1 MQQHYTSLSSNGSS
15 SAQQQTYGSTSNN
28 NTTTSTTSVNNNT
41 TTGSATTNT
50 TTTPSSSYNS
60 SPLPPLNWTKSE
72 TSSPSLSN
80 LDYGSLLPS
89 SPLVSPN
96 AFPSSAVSPSGMMV
110 GCVSTPPSN
119 HQVTNSQPQ
128 PSPQQPPHHNPYY
141 TGSSST
147 HGAYSSSYHSHHGTS
162 GYHYYGHHQNQPPP
176 PPPAHHHHYMPPPSM
191 PPSHH
196 HHPQQHTFHEN
207 GASSNQ
213 QQQHLPPQHT
223 MMMNNTPHQQQA
235 STMSYQPSS
244 SHHNHQQK
252 GSSSPST
259 SSDSSNTSSS
269 TGDATPTTGNRV
281 SSSQLSNSNT
291 SHSTNNK
298 TNKSQNNADM
308 TSDMM
313 SSATTTA
320 PYSPTHTTFSESV
333 ATPAMDDT
341 QGGQFA
347 QIACTNCRSRHK
359 KCTRELPVCTYCKKM
374 GKPCIYLKSR
384 KGQDQQNRKKRK
396 KKKDALNEDHASN
409 STTLQ
414 QGNTDNFATPTITTA
429 SNSNTLMV
437 PQQPLNPTNMAP
449 PSTVTTT
456 TVMASGTSACLAPPP
471 IVSSSSNNT
480 TTTTPHS
487 VVANSSSSNSSTYND
502 MHSPLPSSAHGSSPL
517 LTHHYNPMAYSERDV
532 QDPTSISMVFSS
544 FIHSMNFKI
553 TAHKLLDLYYK
564 ELCAGFALVD
574 KGLMEGLIDQLM
586 GSDGSSSNNSTM
598 ILNHIQL
605 DSVTQDGLI
614 SILYS
619 IQALALQQSGEY
631 VLKGDYRQRLMEF
644 LHNAAKEKI
653 AKYFDNMDNIY
664 VAVALH
670 YLSDYLCGE
679 GDFRKTSLY
688 LAMVKQM
695 IGLHGYGGPNDHQV
709 GTASACYSSQD
720 NPSLPK
726 FLLRILVRYKE
737 TFLSDYMSKQNG
749 GQANSASMKLF
760 GVFAS
765 RVKLDTS
772 FFDREKGFIGSQYLP
787 HIEHVVQ
794 IAHTYYS
801 LLFETMYQAQG
812 DLFCIFS
819 NVFIREFYLDLYSKV
834 EKVPAEI
841 LLSFAND
848 IISYTKMEKYIF
860 APYVIA
866 NGIAKAVSVR
876 LEYWKHT
883 YHPIDFRD
891 DLRALKVLSTRYGVV
906 QKLYGDLINQIENAI
921 LLQYSSNSS
930 TERLLTSGLQGVNPP
945 LVGMQNPI
953 SFASSSASS
962 TLTPATTTET
972 TSSSDIAVST
982 STPSNTTETE
992 QDGTS
997 IPSFDDSAPLTPLL
1011 DPFSAAGNANILTM
1025 LFNEVGNERG
1035 DSLTEESYF
1044 MDEQHSES
1052 TPQERDHNP
1061 FIKGYHLVKMMIKQ
1075 LSRLKDA
1082 LQIPDNKVR
1091 EESLKKAKSELIE
1104 ELSKALPN
1112 DVEAKFILELT
1123 KHQHPQQIHPC
1134 QYSHLALLFE

>member
-1 MQQHYTSLSSNGSS
+1 
-15 SAQQQTYGSTSNN
+15 
-28 NTTTSTTSVNNNT
+28 
-41 TTGSATTNT
+41 
-50 TTTPSSSYNS
+50 
-60 SPLPPLNWTKSE
+60 
-72 TSSPSLSN
+72 
-80 LDYGSLLPS
+80 
-89 SPLVSPN
+89 
-96 AFPSSAVSPSGMMV
+96 MMM
-110 GCVSTPPSN
+110 GVSTPPPPPS
-119 HQVTNSQPQ
+119 QVNSQPPP
-128 PSPQQPPHHNPYY
+128 PSTMNNGHSNIPSYSAHPYSY
-141 TGSSST
+141 TGSSNSN
-147 HGAYSSSYHSHHGTS
+147 YSSYHHP
-162 GYHYYGHHQNQPPP
+162 GYHYYGHHHQNQAPPP
-176 PPPAHHHHYMPPPSM
+176 HHMNHHFMPPPSI
-191 PPSHH
+191 PPSHQQ
-196 HHPQQHTFHEN
+196 HHPYVAGHEH
-207 GASSNQ
+207 GAATH
-213 QQQHLPPQHT
+213 QQHLPPTQQPHA
-223 MMMNNTPHQQQA
+223 MMMNNNTPQQP
-235 STMSYQPSS
+235 TMSYQQSS
-244 SHHNHQQK
+244 LHHNQQQK

-259 SSDSSNTSSS
+259 SSDSTTSSS
-269 TGDATPTTGNRV
+269 SSGDATPTMGSRSNLASQHQR
-281 SSSQLSNSNT
+281 SSSDNT
-291 SHSTNNK
+291 THSNK
-298 TNKSQNNADM
+298 TNKSQQHNADM

-313 SSATTTA
+313 SSAATPSG
-320 PYSPTHTTFSESV
+320 PYSPTNTTFSESV
-333 ATPAMDDT
+333 ATPAVDDT
-341 QGGQFA
+341 QGGQLA

-396 KKKDALNEDHASN
+396 KKKDASNEDPASN

-414 QGNTDNFATPTITTA
+414 QGTADNFAIPTITSTSSNA
-429 SNSNTLMV
+429 SVMV
-437 PQQPLNPTNMAP
+437 PQQPHQPPSNPSTSMAP
-449 PSTVTTT
+449 PSSVTT
-456 TVMASGTSACLAPPP
+456 TVMASGTSGLAPPP
-471 IVSSSSNNT
+471 IVTSSSNNAS
-480 TTTTPHS
+480 TTPHS

-586 GSDGSSSNNSTM
+586 GNDGSSNNSTM

-653 AKYFDNMDNIY
+653 SKYFDNMDNIY

-953 SFASSSASS
+953 SFASSQSSSMTQATTEATSSDVAASS
-962 TLTPATTTET
+962 STTPT
-972 TSSSDIAVST
+972 
-982 STPSNTTETE
+982 NTTEPE

-1052 TPQERDHNP
+1052 VAQERDHNP

-1082 LQIPDNKVR
+1082 LHIPETKVR